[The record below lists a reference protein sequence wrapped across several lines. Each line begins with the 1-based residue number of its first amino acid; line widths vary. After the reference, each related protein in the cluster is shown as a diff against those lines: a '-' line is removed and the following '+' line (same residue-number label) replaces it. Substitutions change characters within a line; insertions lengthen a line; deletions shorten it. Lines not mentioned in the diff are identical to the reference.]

1 MTRLVPEVSDIKGNS
16 VAIVGWDEGGAGQ
29 IHSWI
34 GDIGLH
40 VACFVNPTDTP
51 PDIDIESERK
61 KRDAKSFDFPT
72 RDSFKDVPLVSAADW
87 PDVIRDLGIGKAIVI
102 AATARQRYENIL
114 AAEKKGI
121 APTSA
126 IHPTATILA
135 DVEIG
140 TNVILF
146 PRAFVG
152 YRSELAMGAMLNTGA
167 QLDHH
172 NVVGICA
179 TIDPGVV
186 TAGNVTIGDFAT
198 VHTGATVIKRT
209 RIGKHAIVG
218 AGAVIIDDVPPD
230 TTVVGV
236 PGRVIKRLT

>member
-1 MTRLVPEVSDIKGNS
+1 MMRLVPDIPDIRGNS

-34 GDIGLH
+34 ADIGLH
-40 VACFVNPTDTP
+40 LACFVNPSDTP
-51 PDIDIESERK
+51 PDVDIETERK
-61 KRDAKSFDFPT
+61 KRDAKRFDFPT
-72 RDSFKDVPLVSAADW
+72 RDSFKGVPLISAADW
-87 PDVIRDLGIGKAIVI
+87 PDVIRDLGLSGAIVI
-102 AATARQRYENIL
+102 AASAEERHRNIL
-114 AAEKKGI
+114 AAEKKGV

-126 IHPTATILA
+126 IHPSATLLG

-152 YRSELAMGAMLNTGA
+152 YRSELGTGAMLNTGA
-167 QLDHH
+167 QIDHH
-172 NVVGICA
+172 NVIGTCA

-186 TAGNVTIGDFAT
+186 TAGNVTVGDFAT
-198 VHTGATVIKRT
+198 VHTGATIIKRT
-209 RIGKHAIVG
+209 RIGRNAIIG
-218 AGAVIIDDVPPD
+218 AGAVIIEDVPPD

-236 PGRVIKRLT
+236 PGRIIKKRT